1 MRAVSLYLTV
11 TRASFLRTYDHF
23 LVHHKLTTSLWYY
36 YHIYHSLPEKTIK
49 MLLIKNKDFLLL
61 HMKSLS
67 TSDIPQDF
75 SW

>member
-36 YHIYHSLPEKTIK
+36 YHIYHSLPEKAIK